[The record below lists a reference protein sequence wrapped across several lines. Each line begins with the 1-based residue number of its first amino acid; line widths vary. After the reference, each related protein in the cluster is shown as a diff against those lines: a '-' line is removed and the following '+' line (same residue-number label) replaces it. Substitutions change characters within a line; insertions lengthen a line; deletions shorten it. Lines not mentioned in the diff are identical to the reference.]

1 MDKNPHLLGEPDEF
15 IEANLGLAHTVAW
28 GFIKAARKNM
38 NIKFEKDDFMSIA
51 YLALVKAYQRFNP
64 TGHQNPDGGQ
74 IKFST
79 FAIPTIRGEIMQQT
93 RDKGYMIKNNRIDKT
108 PIDVDS
114 VDRPLAEGGN
124 TTLGDIIETGSNNG
138 EQIVIMDF
146 LSQIG
151 PRLRKIYGLRTIGYK
166 QKEVA
171 KIMGT
176 SQVNIGRMETYLYES
191 ARQYGCGMDLKIRKR
206 YRKQEI
212 M

>member
-64 TGHQNPDGGQ
+64 TGHQGIDGKS

-79 FAIPTIRGEIMQQT
+79 FAVPTIRGEIMQQT
-93 RDKGYMIKNNRIDKT
+93 RDKGFMIKHKRTDNT

-114 VDRPLAEGGN
+114 LDRPLAEGGN
-124 TTLGDIIETGSNNG
+124 TTVGDMIQLGYDSN
-138 EQIVIMDF
+138 EQIVIIKDF
-146 LSQIG
+146 LDQIG
-151 PRLRKIYGLRTIGYK
+151 PRLLRIYELRVSGFNQREIG
-166 QKEVA
+166 

-176 SQVNIGRMETYLYES
+176 SVSNIGRMETYLYES
-191 ARQYGCGMDLKIRKR
+191 ARQYGRGMDLKIRKR
-206 YRKQEI
+206 YRK
-212 M
+212 

>member
-1 MDKNPHLLGEPDEF
+1 MDKNPHLPGEPDEF
-15 IEANLGLAHTVAW
+15 IKANLGLARKIAW
-28 GFIKAARKNM
+28 GWVPYVQRNE
-38 NIKFEKDDFMSIA
+38 NIKFDKDDILSIS
-51 YLALVKAYQRFNP
+51 YIGLIKAYQGFDP
-64 TGHQNPDGGQ
+64 TKFIGKDGGN

-79 FAIPTIRGEIMQQT
+79 YATAVINGEIRRHI
-93 RDKGYMIKNNRIDKT
+93 RDMGNIIKRSRTDKM

-114 VDRPLAEGGN
+114 LDRPLAEGGN
-124 TTLGDIIETGSNNG
+124 ITLGDIIETGSNNG